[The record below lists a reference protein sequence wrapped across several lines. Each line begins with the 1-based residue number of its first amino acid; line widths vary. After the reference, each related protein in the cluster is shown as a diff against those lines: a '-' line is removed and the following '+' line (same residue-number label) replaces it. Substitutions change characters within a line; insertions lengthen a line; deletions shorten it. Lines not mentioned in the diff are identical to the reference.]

1 MIFNFISDI
10 AIQYISYCN
19 IIFDVIFIK
28 FKTLPKISLKVRE
41 NNPENNFLDIAWFV
55 TIRYKNNK
63 NIINIL
69 PT

>member
-1 MIFNFISDI
+1 MIFNFIS
-10 AIQYISYCN
+10 AIQYVSYCN

-41 NNPENNFLDIAWFV
+41 NNPENNFLDMWFV